1 MNEVL
6 GRTFHA
12 GEDIVREGEEASCMY
27 VIQRGEAEVLKNI
40 EGKQCCIDTLGA
52 GDLFGEMAIVE
63 HTTRSTTVRALTDVQ
78 VITINQSTFLRR
90 VQEDPSL
97 AFNIMR
103 VMANRIRHLDEE
115 LAMIKQDRGAH
126 GADTGSA

>member
-40 EGKQCCIDTLGA
+40 EGKQCRIDTIGT

-115 LAMIKQDRGAH
+115 LAMIKQDRGGR
-126 GADTGSA
+126 GADTSSA